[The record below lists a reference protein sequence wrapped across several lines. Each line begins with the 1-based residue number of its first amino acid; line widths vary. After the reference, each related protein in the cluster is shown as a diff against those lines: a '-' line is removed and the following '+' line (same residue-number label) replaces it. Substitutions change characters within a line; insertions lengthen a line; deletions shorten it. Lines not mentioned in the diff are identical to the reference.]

1 MSGTLGLFVWS
12 VVGGLAG
19 TGLMDVADT
28 VSERL
33 GITSRGS

>member
-1 MSGTLGLFVWS
+1 MAGMTGLFVWS

-19 TGLMDVADT
+19 TGLMDIADSVA
-28 VSERL
+28 ERL

>member
-1 MSGTLGLFVWS
+1 MDGTTGLFLWS

-19 TGLMDVADT
+19 TGSMDIADT
-28 VSERL
+28 VAERL